1 MKIEKSVQELL
12 LARTQTE
19 ANHMLSSIFNK
30 ALQTVCFHHDSPSYH
45 LKEREKLYLLNT
57 FWKSAIQLEK

>member
-12 LARTQTE
+12 LARTQTG

-30 ALQTVCFHHDSPSYH
+30 ALQTACFHHGSPSYH
-45 LKEREKLYLLNT
+45 LKESKELGLLNT
-57 FWKSAIQLEK
+57 FLKSAIQLEM